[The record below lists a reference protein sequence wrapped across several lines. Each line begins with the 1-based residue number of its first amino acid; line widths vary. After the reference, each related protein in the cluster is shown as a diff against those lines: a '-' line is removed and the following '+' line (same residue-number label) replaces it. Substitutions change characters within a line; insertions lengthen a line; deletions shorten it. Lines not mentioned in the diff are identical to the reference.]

1 MIAIVFLTV
10 KPIKKVFDFIT
21 LLKRD
26 NYDIFV
32 CIDDNTHKIP
42 KYDTECIKLIKYRD
56 GVAEKCGFKN
66 SVTYAPDR
74 ACSRDKALYYFC
86 IEEPEK
92 YDYIWMIEEDVF
104 IPDVNTIY
112 NIDVKYPESDLL
124 CRSNKI
130 NRSGEIKTWSHF
142 KKLVNKIELPWCYSM
157 ICAVRVSKKLLELI
171 NAYAKEKKELLF
183 CEALFNTLAYQNE
196 LAICIIPELSNIK
209 YNNQVDLDLDTYN
222 NEYLYHPI
230 KDINTHYKLRKKL

>member
-1 MIAIVFLTV
+1 M
-10 KPIKKVFDFIT
+10 
-21 LLKRD
+21 
-26 NYDIFV
+26 
-32 CIDDNTHKIP
+32 
-42 KYDTECIKLIKYRD
+42 
-56 GVAEKCGFKN
+56 
-66 SVTYAPDR
+66 TYAPDR